1 MSLKTY
7 TITMDGNDN
16 GNVITQPFTIEVA
29 QISSLSEGES
39 SLTQVRVCTKN
50 ANGQCGN
57 SDIADTKNYALQ
69 SMSSSA
75 NAVLSN
81 TIEADLEA
89 AYPGKWS

>member
-16 GNVITQPFTIEVA
+16 GNVIAQPFTIEVA
-29 QISSLSEGES
+29 QVSSLDEGDS
-39 SLTQVRVCTKN
+39 SFTQVRVCTKN

-57 SDIADTKNYALQ
+57 SDIADTKNYDLQ
-69 SMSSSA
+69 PMSSSM
-75 NAVLSN
+75 NAALSN
-81 TIEADLEA
+81 TIEQDLEA